1 MILYHGS
8 NVSVQAIDLNKG
20 RKGKDFGQGFY
31 LSAQYEQA
39 YLMAELTV
47 FKNGEG
53 TPIVSEFL
61 FDENQA
67 RNLKV
72 LRFEGYTKEWAEF
85 IVMNRNNRT
94 GQQAH
99 DYDIVYG
106 PIADDTVGA
115 SISLFVKQYINLDE
129 LIRRLRFVEPKFQY
143 FFATPKSL
151 TTLTSIP
158 K

>member
-1 MILYHGS
+1 
-8 NVSVQAIDLNKG
+8 
-20 RKGKDFGQGFY
+20 
-31 LSAQYEQA
+31 
-39 YLMAELTV
+39 
-47 FKNGEG
+47 
-53 TPIVSEFL
+53 
-61 FDENQA
+61 
-67 RNLKV
+67 
-72 LRFEGYTKEWAEF
+72 
-85 IVMNRNNRT
+85 MNRNNRT

-99 DYDIVYG
+99 DYDIVYS

>member
-39 YLMAELTV
+39 HRMAELTV

-151 TTLTSIP
+151 TTLTSRP

>member
-39 YLMAELTV
+39 HRMAELTV

-106 PIADDTVGA
+106 PIANDNVGEQVVLFKGGY
-115 SISLFVKQYINLDE
+115 ISKERF
-129 LIRRLRFVEPKFQY
+129 LRKLKNMRGITFQY
-143 FFATPKSL
+143 AFCTDAAISKL
-151 TTLTSIP
+151 KKL
-158 K
+158 